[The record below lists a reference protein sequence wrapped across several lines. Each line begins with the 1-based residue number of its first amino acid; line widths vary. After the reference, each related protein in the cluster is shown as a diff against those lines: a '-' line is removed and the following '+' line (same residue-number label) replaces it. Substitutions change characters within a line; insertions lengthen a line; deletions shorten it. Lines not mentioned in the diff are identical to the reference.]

1 LITRYPNEVCNPTL
15 PPNGSQTLAT
25 ITGRYPAGATAGYL
39 QADVPGFSAFYI
51 HGGASVIPV
60 EMTSIKAFSEGNV
73 NKIEWVTAS
82 EKSLKEFVV
91 ERSIDNKQWISIG
104 STAPKGG
111 SKEAFYSLT
120 DNQPLLLGY
129 YRIRTVELNGSYEVS
144 KIVSVKRFD
153 SKKLAVLNVSP
164 IPTSEGVT
172 IDFSVNKET
181 TITLIL
187 TNIVGQILK
196 TETIKATEGT
206 NNAVLSLNNLPNG
219 TYLLNISDGET
230 TTLKRVVKQ

>member
-1 LITRYPNEVCNPTL
+1 M
-15 PPNGSQTLAT
+15 
-25 ITGRYPAGATAGYL
+25 L
-39 QADVPGFSAFYI
+39 QGYI
-51 HGGASVIPV
+51 HGGAAVIPV
-60 EMTSIKAFSEGNV
+60 EMTSVKAFSDGNV
-73 NKIEWVTAS
+73 NQVEWVTAS
-82 EKSLKEFVV
+82 EKSLKEFIV
-91 ERSIDNKQWISIG
+91 ERSIDNKQWITVG

-111 SKEAFYSLT
+111 VKEAFYSLT

-164 IPTSEGVT
+164 VPTTEGVT

-181 TITLIL
+181 TITLTL
-187 TNIVGQILK
+187 TNIVGQVLK

-206 NNAVLSLNNLPNG
+206 NNTVLSLINLPNG
-219 TYLLNISDGET
+219 TYLLNISDGES